1 MSAGY
6 NAGSKGQ
13 GYFKDCATDKE
24 KRDFLKLMDEYKDPQ
39 KVKEKLY
46 KLAVK
51 YEREYLVESYYFAY

>member
-1 MSAGY
+1 
-6 NAGSKGQ
+6 
-13 GYFKDCATDKE
+13 
-24 KRDFLKLMDEYKDPQ
+24 MDEYKDPQ